1 MSKEYLEHIGILGM
15 HWGKKKGKKKG
26 KIIKSRTKSQ
36 KSRDDLFLGK
46 SASERVGTY
55 MTKGDTRARA
65 LLKGLAP
72 SMALAGAA
80 GGYLAY
86 SALTKNPQL
95 IKAGVRAAQDFVA
108 THGYKNI
115 YTSSGEIIL
124 NPRNYRVVRD
134 ATRLLR

>member
-15 HWGKKKGKKKG
+15 HWGKKKGK
-26 KIIKSRTKSQ
+26 IIKPRTKSQ
-36 KSRDDLFLGK
+36 KSRDELFLRK
-46 SASERVGTY
+46 STSDRVGTY
-55 MTKGDTRARA
+55 MAKGDTRARA

-72 SMALAGAA
+72 SMALVGAA

-86 SALTKNPQL
+86 SSIIMNPQI
-95 IKAGVRAAQDFVA
+95 IKTGARAAQDFVVK
-108 THGYKNI
+108 HGYKNI

-124 NPRNYRVVRD
+124 NPRNYRVVVE

>member
-15 HWGKKKGKKKG
+15 HWGKKKV
-26 KIIKSRTKSQ
+26 KIIKPPIIRTKGQ
-36 KSRDDLFLGK
+36 KFRDDIFLGK
-46 SASERVGTY
+46 HVSEKVGTY

-86 SALTKNPQL
+86 SVLTKNPRL
-95 IKAGVRAAQDFVA
+95 IKTGVRAAQDFMLKY
-108 THGYKNI
+108 GSKNI
-115 YTSSGEIIL
+115 YTSSGEIIM

>member
-1 MSKEYLEHIGILGM
+1 MTEEELEHIGILGM
-15 HWGKKKGKKKG
+15 HWGKKKGK
-26 KIIKSRTKSQ
+26 IIKSPIIRTKGQ
-36 KSRDDLFLGK
+36 KIRDDIFLGQYV
-46 SASERVGTY
+46 SERVGTY

-72 SMALAGAA
+72 TIVGAGVA

-86 SALTKNPQL
+86 SVLKENPHL
-95 IKAGVRAAQDFVA
+95 IKAGVRAAQDFMLKY
-108 THGYKNI
+108 GSKNI
-115 YTSSGEIIL
+115 YTSSGEIIM